1 MRVGQFFSL
10 KKGRVGQYLSSR
22 VLVVR
27 TPFQQTSDDNCYF
40 GFKRFTEAQKF
51 AQYLAAMGHTFQ
63 LRRSQ
68 ILPQSYEICL
78 RGNSDLARKI
88 AYWDRV
94 DNRWLSETEAKAQV
108 DAKAAAMNPGSDSA
122 PTFAA

>member
-1 MRVGQFFSL
+1 
-10 KKGRVGQYLSSR
+10 
-22 VLVVR
+22 
-27 TPFQQTSDDNCYF
+27 
-40 GFKRFTEAQKF
+40 
-51 AQYLAAMGHTFQ
+51 MGLTFQ

-78 RGNSDLARKI
+78 KGNSDLAKKI

-108 DAKAAAMNPGSDSA
+108 GAKTAETSTVSDSA
-122 PTFAA
+122 PTVAA